1 MVGMVCPKSWS
12 SLFGFQTQE
21 PGPNETMGET
31 TGLLLLPTGDVM
43 VSKQTCAMGAP
54 SGVQPL

>member
-1 MVGMVCPKSWS
+1 MVCPKSWS
-12 SLFGFQTQE
+12 SLFGFRIQE
-21 PGPNETMGET
+21 TGPNEKMGET
-31 TGLLLLPTGDVM
+31 TGLLPTGDVM